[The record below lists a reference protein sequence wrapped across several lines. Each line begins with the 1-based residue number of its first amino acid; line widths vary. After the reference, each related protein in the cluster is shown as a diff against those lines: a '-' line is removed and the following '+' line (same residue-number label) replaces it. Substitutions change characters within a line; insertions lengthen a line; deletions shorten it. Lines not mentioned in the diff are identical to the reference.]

1 MAAVTS
7 TRPQQSPPLDAA
19 VRSSSES
26 PRSSNTSNEKVDALA
41 PTLGPAP
48 RNKESSPVDRS
59 ASTKRWKT
67 FVASFKHL
75 WNLTPKEVDDFMAS
89 YVIYNLDWE
98 NEKEMIDA
106 LGPDYQQRVG
116 SCLKSY
122 YGIMNHL

>member
-1 MAAVTS
+1 MAAVTP
-7 TRPQQSPPLDAA
+7 TRPQQLPSLDAA
-19 VRSSSES
+19 AKSSSES

-41 PTLGPAP
+41 PTLGFAP
-48 RNKESSPVDRS
+48 PNKKSSPVDRS

-67 FVASFKHL
+67 FRASFKHL
-75 WNLTPKEVDDFMAS
+75 WNLTPKEVDDFMDS

-116 SCLKSY
+116 SCLRSY

>member
-7 TRPQQSPPLDAA
+7 TRPQQLPPLDSAA
-19 VRSSSES
+19 RSSSES

-41 PTLGPAP
+41 PTLGLAP
-48 RNKESSPVDRS
+48 SNKKSSP
-59 ASTKRWKT
+59 WKT
-67 FVASFKHL
+67 FRASFKHL
-75 WNLTPKEVDDFMAS
+75 WNLTPKEVDDFMDS

-116 SCLKSY
+116 ACLKSY
-122 YGIMNHL
+122 YGALWAM